1 MSEKILVPVLG
12 ESITEATVSKWLK
25 NEGDK
30 VEADEP
36 IVELETEDSAEDKEA
51 DAAVENVSEEEEKKA
66 KKEDELEDYSKGV
79 QKRIATLTKKMRE
92 QERAA
97 NSAYEYAQSLQAE
110 NQKLKQSSTQLNK
123 NYLTEA
129 QNRLNSQRAQANAVL
144 KNAYQEQDWDKVTK
158 AQSILDKITVEESRL
173 ANTTPVKVEQPTIY
187 QNYQAPSQ
195 MQASVQQ
202 PAQPDP
208 AAEDWASKNEW
219 FGEDE
224 TMNLA
229 AFNIHRKLVEEE
241 GFDTS
246 DATYYD
252 EIDKRIRTEFPHKFS
267 TGDEVKSNGKMQ
279 QNVAP
284 AGRSDSSGRKRQVK
298 LSASEVQMAKRLN
311 VPLSEYAKYI
321 KR

>member
-1 MSEKILVPVLG
+1 MQENIKELNEEVVEESPDGSEV
-12 ESITEATVSKWLK
+12 
-25 NEGDK
+25 
-30 VEADEP
+30 
-36 IVELETEDSAEDKEA
+36 VELD
-51 DAAVENVSEEEEKKA
+51 SEESSEQTEEVVNESEPEQKAEKK
-66 KKEDELEDYSKGV
+66 DEELDDYSQSV
-79 QKRIATLTKKMRE
+79 QKRIAKLTKKMRE

-110 NQKLKQSSTQLNK
+110 NQKLKENNTNANK
-123 NYLTEA
+123 NYLNEA

-158 AQSILDKITVEESRL
+158 AQGILDKITVEESRL
-173 ANTTPVKVEQPTIY
+173 VNSQPVQVEQPAFY
-187 QNYQAPSQ
+187 QNNQMTAQPQA
-195 MQASVQQ
+195 Q
-202 PAQPDP
+202 PNEQPDP
-208 AAEDWASKNEW
+208 AAEDWANKNEW

-224 TMNLA
+224 TMTLA

-246 DATYYD
+246 DTSYYD
-252 EIDKRIRTEFPHKFS
+252 EIDKRIRVEFPHKFS
-267 TGDEVKSNGKMQ
+267 EGGEAKSNSKAQ

-284 AGRSDSSGRKRQVK
+284 AGRSISSGGKRQVK

-311 VPLSEYAKYI
+311 VPLKEYAKYI

>member
-1 MSEKILVPVLG
+1 MLEPEVNEEIQQ
-12 ESITEATVSKWLK
+12 EAVDD
-25 NEGDK
+25 GQ
-30 VEADEP
+30 
-36 IVELETEDSAEDKEA
+36 IVELETEESSEDKEA
-51 DAAVENVSEEEEKKA
+51 QAAVEDVSVEEEKQV

-110 NQKLKQSSTQLNK
+110 NSQLKQNSTQLNK
-123 NYLTEA
+123 NYLSEA

-158 AQSILDKITVEESRL
+158 AQGILDKITVEESRL
-173 ANTTPVKVEQPTIY
+173 VNTQPLQVEQKTNY
-187 QNYQAPSQ
+187 QNYQAPI
-195 MQASVQQ
+195 
-202 PAQPDP
+202 PAQAPNQSQAEPDP
-208 AAEDWASKNEW
+208 AAEDWAGKNEW

-224 TMNLA
+224 TMTLA
-229 AFNIHRKLVEEE
+229 AFNIHRKLIEEE

-246 DATYYD
+246 DSTYYD

-267 TGDEVKSNGKMQ
+267 TGDEVNSNSKMQ

>member
-1 MSEKILVPVLG
+1 MQEPEMNEEIQQEPVEDG
-12 ESITEATVSKWLK
+12 E
-25 NEGDK
+25 
-30 VEADEP
+30 
-36 IVELETEDSAEDKEA
+36 IVEVETEDKEA

-158 AQSILDKITVEESRL
+158 AQGILDKITVEESRL
-173 ANTTPVKVEQPTIY
+173 ANTTPVQVEQPTNY
-187 QNYQAPSQ
+187 QNYQVPSQ
-195 MQASVQQ
+195 VQAPVQQ

-224 TMNLA
+224 TMTLA

>member
-1 MSEKILVPVLG
+1 MSEENAKVIEEEIVDEG
-12 ESITEATVSKWLK
+12 EV
-25 NEGDK
+25 
-30 VEADEP
+30 
-36 IVELETEDSAEDKEA
+36 VELETEEVSADKEA
-51 DAAVENVSEEEEKKA
+51 EAVVEDVSVEEDKKV

-110 NQKLKQSSTQLNK
+110 NQKLKQNSTELNK
-123 NYLTEA
+123 NYLSEA
-129 QNRLNSQRAQANAVL
+129 QNRLTSQRAQANAVL

-158 AQSILDKITVEESRL
+158 AQGILDKITVEESRL
-173 ANTTPVKVEQPTIY
+173 VNNRPVIEQEQPN
-187 QNYQAPSQ
+187 NYQTY
-195 MQASVQQ
+195 QQ
-202 PAQPDP
+202 PIQTQQAPQQQVQPDP
-208 AAEDWASKNEW
+208 EAEDWAEKNEW
-219 FGEDE
+219 FGQDE
-224 TMNLA
+224 TMTLA
-229 AFNIHRKLVEEE
+229 AFNIHRKLIEEE

-246 DATYYD
+246 DPTYYD

-284 AGRSDSSGRKRQVK
+284 AGRSDSSGRKRKVK

>member
-1 MSEKILVPVLG
+1 MLEPEVNEEIQQ
-12 ESITEATVSKWLK
+12 ESIE
-25 NEGDK
+25 EGQ
-30 VEADEP
+30 
-36 IVELETEDSAEDKEA
+36 IVELEAEESSDEAA
-51 DAAVENVSEEEEKKA
+51 DAAIEEAPVEEV
-66 KKEDELEDYSKGV
+66 KKEEELEDYSKGV

-97 NSAYEYAQSLQAE
+97 NSAYEYAQALQAE
-110 NQKLKQSSTQLNK
+110 NQNLKQSSTQLNK
-123 NYLTEA
+123 NYLSEA

-144 KNAYQEQDWDKVTK
+144 KTAYQDQDWDKVTK
-158 AQSILDKITVEESRL
+158 AQGILDKITVEESKL
-173 ANTTPVKVEQPTIY
+173 ANTKPVAVEQPTNY
-187 QNYQAPSQ
+187 QNYQAP
-195 MQASVQQ
+195 MQQQAPVQQ
-202 PAQPDP
+202 QAKPDP
-208 AAEDWASKNEW
+208 EAEDWAGKNTW

-224 TMNLA
+224 TMTLA
-229 AFNIHRKLVEEE
+229 AFNIHRKLIEEE

-246 DATYYD
+246 DPTYYD

-267 TGDEVKSNGKMQ
+267 TGDEVKSNSKMQ

>member
-1 MSEKILVPVLG
+1 MPEPEINEEIQQDPIEEG
-12 ESITEATVSKWLK
+12 E
-25 NEGDK
+25 
-30 VEADEP
+30 
-36 IVELETEDSAEDKEA
+36 IVELEAEEVSEDKEA
-51 DAAVENVSEEEEKKA
+51 EAAVEDVSAEEDKH
-66 KKEDELEDYSKGV
+66 SKGV

-110 NQKLKQSSTQLNK
+110 NQQLKENSTELNK
-123 NYLTEA
+123 NYLSEA

-158 AQSILDKITVEESRL
+158 AQGILDKITVEESRL
-173 ANTTPVKVEQPTIY
+173 ANNKPVIEQGQPN
-187 QNYQAPSQ
+187 NYQTY
-195 MQASVQQ
+195 QQ
-202 PAQPDP
+202 PVQAQQMPQQQVKPDP
-208 AAEDWASKNEW
+208 EAEDWAEKNEW
-219 FGEDE
+219 FGQDE
-224 TMNLA
+224 TMTLA
-229 AFNIHRKLVEEE
+229 AFNIHRKLIEEE

-246 DATYYD
+246 DPTYYD

-284 AGRSDSSGRKRQVK
+284 AGRSDSSGRKRKVK

>member
-1 MSEKILVPVLG
+1 MQEPQMNEEVQQDPIEDG
-12 ESITEATVSKWLK
+12 E
-25 NEGDK
+25 
-30 VEADEP
+30 
-36 IVELETEDSAEDKEA
+36 IVELETEDSSEDKEA
-51 DAAVENVSEEEEKKA
+51 QASVEDVSVEEDKQV

-110 NQKLKQSSTQLNK
+110 NQKLKQSSTELNK
-123 NYLTEA
+123 NYLSEA

-158 AQSILDKITVEESRL
+158 AQGILDKITVEESKL
-173 ANTTPVKVEQPTIY
+173 ANTTPVQVEQPTSY
-187 QNYQAPSQ
+187 QNYQVPMQQQAP
-195 MQASVQQ
+195 VQQ
-202 PAQPDP
+202 QAQPDP

-224 TMNLA
+224 TMTLA
-229 AFNIHRKLVEEE
+229 AFNIHRKLIEEE

-246 DATYYD
+246 DTTYYD

-267 TGDEVKSNGKMQ
+267 TGDEVKSNSKMQ

-311 VPLSEYAKYI
+311 VPLGEYAKYI

>member
-1 MSEKILVPVLG
+1 MQEPQMNEEVQQDPIEDG
-12 ESITEATVSKWLK
+12 E
-25 NEGDK
+25 
-30 VEADEP
+30 
-36 IVELETEDSAEDKEA
+36 IVELEAEESSEDKEA
-51 DAAVENVSEEEEKKA
+51 EAAVENVSEEEEKKV

-110 NQKLKQSSTQLNK
+110 NQKLKQSSTELNK
-123 NYLTEA
+123 NYLSEA

-158 AQSILDKITVEESRL
+158 AQGILDKITVEESKL
-173 ANTTPVKVEQPTIY
+173 ANTTPVQVEQPTSY
-187 QNYQAPSQ
+187 QNYQAPIQ
-195 MQASVQQ
+195 QQAPVQ
-202 PAQPDP
+202 QPDP

-224 TMNLA
+224 TMTLA
-229 AFNIHRKLVEEE
+229 AFNIHRKLIEEE

-267 TGDEVKSNGKMQ
+267 TGDEVKSNSKMQ

-311 VPLSEYAKYI
+311 VPLGEYAKYI

>member
-1 MSEKILVPVLG
+1 MQEPKMNEELQQDSIEDG
-12 ESITEATVSKWLK
+12 E
-25 NEGDK
+25 
-30 VEADEP
+30 
-36 IVELETEDSAEDKEA
+36 IVELETEESAEDKEA
-51 DAAVENVSEEEEKKA
+51 DAVVENVSEEEEKKV

-110 NQKLKQSSTQLNK
+110 NQQLKQSSTQLNK
-123 NYLTEA
+123 NYLSEA

-158 AQSILDKITVEESRL
+158 AQGILDKITVEESKL
-173 ANTTPVKVEQPTIY
+173 ANTKPVQVEQPTNY

-195 MQASVQQ
+195 AQAPVQQ
-202 PAQPDP
+202 PAKPDP

-224 TMNLA
+224 TMTLA
-229 AFNIHRKLVEEE
+229 AFNIHRKLIEEE

-246 DATYYD
+246 DTTYYD

-267 TGDEVKSNGKMQ
+267 TGDEVKSNSKMQ

-311 VPLSEYAKYI
+311 VPLGEYAKYI

>member
-1 MSEKILVPVLG
+1 MQEPQMNEEVQQDPIEDG
-12 ESITEATVSKWLK
+12 E
-25 NEGDK
+25 
-30 VEADEP
+30 
-36 IVELETEDSAEDKEA
+36 IVELETEESSEDKEA
-51 DAAVENVSEEEEKKA
+51 EVAIENVSEKEEKKV

-110 NQKLKQSSTQLNK
+110 NQQLKQSSTQLNK
-123 NYLTEA
+123 NYLSEA

-158 AQSILDKITVEESRL
+158 AQGILDKITVEESRL
-173 ANTTPVKVEQPTIY
+173 VNSKPVQVEQTTSY
-187 QNYQAPSQ
+187 QNYQAPIQ
-195 MQASVQQ
+195 QQAPVQ
-202 PAQPDP
+202 QPDP

-224 TMNLA
+224 TMTLA
-229 AFNIHRKLVEEE
+229 AFNIHRKLIEEE

-246 DATYYD
+246 DTTYYD

-267 TGDEVKSNGKMQ
+267 TGDEVKSNSKMQ

-311 VPLSEYAKYI
+311 VPLGEYAKYI

>member
-1 MSEKILVPVLG
+1 MQEPQMNEEVQQDPIEDG
-12 ESITEATVSKWLK
+12 E
-25 NEGDK
+25 
-30 VEADEP
+30 
-36 IVELETEDSAEDKEA
+36 IVELEAEESSEDKEA
-51 DAAVENVSEEEEKKA
+51 QASVEDVSAEEEKQV

-110 NQKLKQSSTQLNK
+110 NQKLKQSSTELNK
-123 NYLTEA
+123 NYLSEA

-158 AQSILDKITVEESRL
+158 AQGILDKITVEESKL
-173 ANTTPVKVEQPTIY
+173 ANSTPVQVEQPTNY
-187 QNYQAPSQ
+187 QNYQAPMQ
-195 MQASVQQ
+195 QQASVQQ

-224 TMNLA
+224 TMTLA
-229 AFNIHRKLVEEE
+229 AFNIHRKLIEEE

-267 TGDEVKSNGKMQ
+267 TGDEVKSNSKMQ